1 MFLSLPRPPQPAWQ
15 PLGAIDRR
23 VLGVLAEKAKTTP
36 DGYPMSLNAIC
47 TGCNQKSNRDPVMQL
62 ELDDVQE
69 SLDRLRQLGAVG
81 MVEGYG
87 RVTKYRHYLYEW
99 LGVEKIELSVMTELL
114 LRGAQTEG
122 ELRGRASRMDAIPDL
137 AGLRA
142 LLASLKAKKLV
153 IPLTPEGRGHV
164 VDARAVQASRDRA
177 PSDAIRPRPG
187 ALRFRPTMRRRRP
200 GVPLADKQPASA
212 AAPVGRAADSARGE
226 IDELRGATGRV
237 AEPGPGPLGPATA
250 VRRGTAGPERFPR
263 RLTAVDLG
271 SRPSSATCAV
281 PALTPAARGEC
292 DFPFSMVRDRIIA
305 GVAGPLFFKLLI
317 LGEAADGYAH
327 S

>member
-1 MFLSLPRPPQPAWQ
+1 MFLPRPQPAWQ
-15 PLGAIDRR
+15 PLGAMDRR

-62 ELDDVQE
+62 EPDDVQE

-142 LLASLKAKKLV
+142 LLDLA
-153 IPLTPEGRGHV
+153 EGQEAGDPADAGGSWARP
-164 VDARAVQASRDRA
+164 DARAVQASRDGA
-177 PSDAIRPRPG
+177 PSGAICPRPEP
-187 ALRFRPTMRRRRP
+187 RVF
-200 GVPLADKQPASA
+200 
-212 AAPVGRAADSARGE
+212 ARG
-226 IDELRGATGRV
+226 
-237 AEPGPGPLGPATA
+237 
-250 VRRGTAGPERFPR
+250 
-263 RLTAVDLG
+263 
-271 SRPSSATCAV
+271 
-281 PALTPAARGEC
+281 
-292 DFPFSMVRDRIIA
+292 
-305 GVAGPLFFKLLI
+305 
-317 LGEAADGYAH
+317 
-327 S
+327 